1 VTAAGRDPGRK
12 LPHWSRGLSTE
23 GKAWKI
29 VRSKMIDQTN
39 VRIGLAT
46 AELRR
51 RKAREQKFDRL
62 LRLTDVVLW
71 QLEEM
76 NRDGVASV
84 PQNSQAAIVDKL
96 AAMPESL
103 RRLYRA
109 DGSVQLALDSLFE
122 MQQALFKARHP
133 EFDYGETDELDPD

>member
-1 VTAAGRDPGRK
+1 
-12 LPHWSRGLSTE
+12 
-23 GKAWKI
+23 
-29 VRSKMIDQTN
+29 MIDQTN
-39 VRIGLAT
+39 VRIGEAT

-76 NRDGVASV
+76 NRDGMAVV
-84 PQNSQAAIVDKL
+84 PNRRQAAIVDKL
-96 AAMPESL
+96 AAMPEPL
-103 RRLYRA
+103 RRMYRA
-109 DGSVQLALDSLFE
+109 DGSVQGALDSLFE

-133 EFDYGETDELDPD
+133 EYDYGDVEELDPD

>member
-1 VTAAGRDPGRK
+1 
-12 LPHWSRGLSTE
+12 
-23 GKAWKI
+23 
-29 VRSKMIDQTN
+29 MIDQTN
-39 VRIGLAT
+39 RRIGLAT

-51 RKAREQKFDRL
+51 RKAREEKFDRL

-71 QLEEM
+71 QLEEL

-84 PQNSQAAIVDKL
+84 PDGRQAAIVGKL
-96 AAMPESL
+96 AEMPESL
-103 RRLYRA
+103 RRLYCA
-109 DGSVQLALDSLFE
+109 DGPVQLALDSLFE